1 MYQTHATNEGRNKKF
16 WIVLVFVLLGTTVFL
31 GVLSTSVGNTFYRT
45 QKELAS
51 LQDEKA
57 RLDESLIQVQSL
69 THATLV
75 AQNGGFTRPTNL
87 VYVTSDFKGL
97 ASR

>member
-1 MYQTHATNEGRNKKF
+1 MHQTTNTNEARNKKF

-45 QKELAS
+45 QGEIAT

-57 RLDESLIQVQSL
+57 RLDESLIQAQSL
-69 THATLV
+69 TQATLV

-87 VYVTSDFKGL
+87 IYVSSDFKGL

>member
-1 MYQTHATNEGRNKKF
+1 MYQNTNTTEGRNKKF
-16 WIVLVFVLLGTTVFL
+16 WIVLVFILLGTTVFL
-31 GVLSTSVGNTFYRT
+31 GVLSTSVVNTFYKT
-45 QKELAS
+45 QGEIAS

-57 RLDESLIQVQSL
+57 RLDESLIQAQSL
-69 THATLV
+69 TYATLV
-75 AQNGGFTRPTNL
+75 AQNGGFSRPAKL